1 MQRLLVAAPILV
13 ILATPATG
21 QTVTGT
27 TGALI
32 GTVTDSTKAV
42 LPGGSAKCWSNAPI
56 RSSGKETSS

>member
-1 MQRLLVAAPILV
+1 MQRLLVAASIIV
-13 ILATPATG
+13 ILAPPATG

-42 LPGGSAKCWSNAPI
+42 LPGVTVSL
-56 RSSGKETSS
+56 SGPALMGGKPV